1 MAQYYVFQSTTE
13 PSGEPVAVTPINAE
27 TEEQAQRQA
36 LMLYHQILASAYAN
50 PEVTA
55 ILCKIW
61 NEVGAPYKDEYFGT
75 PTPLEETPE
84 ES

>member
-1 MAQYYVFQSTTE
+1 MAQYYVFQSTKE
-13 PSGEPVAVTPINAE
+13 PQGEPVAVTPINAE

-50 PEVTA
+50 QNISA

-61 NEVGAPYKDEYFGT
+61 NEVGAPFKDEYFGT
-75 PTPLEETPE
+75 PTPPE
-84 ES
+84 EATGE